1 MQFITTYLTANVDPQ
16 RGCKW
21 ESKSNDLYILSTSIE
36 CPVKRGLYN
45 TMVLTVI
52 HDEPISPH
60 VSKKQIKV
68 KPLGNPY
75 FARWEHILNH
85 LPDEGFVCLLDATD
99 TEVLRVPK
107 GLKKNTL
114 YVGHEQSI
122 IGCDWMRSNF
132 STEYLL
138 PFIDSNQKKQLLN
151 CGVVIGHVDIV
162 REFLN
167 SMLEECVNDVGVME
181 MGIFN
186 KVIYERFDGRFQYG
200 NHITTQFKQYE
211 TENKTAWI
219 RHK

>member
-16 RGCKW
+16 RGIKW
-21 ESKSNDLYILSTSIE
+21 ESKPNDLYMLSTSIE
-36 CPVKRGLYN
+36 CTVKHGLYN
-45 TMVLTVI
+45 NMVLTVI

-75 FARWEHILNH
+75 FARWEHILNN
-85 LPDEGFVCLLDATD
+85 LPEDGFVCLLDATD

-114 YVGHEQSI
+114 YVGHEPYTVDTS
-122 IGCDWMRSNF
+122 WMLNNF
-132 STEYLL
+132 HTKYMK
-138 PFIDSNQKKQLLN
+138 PFFRKHCKKQLLN

-162 REFLN
+162 RDFLN
-167 SMLEECVNDVGVME
+167 AMLEECVNDVGVME

-186 KVIYERFDGRFQYG
+186 KIMYEQFADRFEYG
-200 NHITTQFKQYE
+200 SHITTQFKQYE
-211 TENKTAWI
+211 YNSKAWI